1 MVAGRGCMEK
11 GGSFFFKKMG
21 SNYCIFMGIIQE
33 RRHNPKSE
41 KSVERK

>member
-1 MVAGRGCMEK
+1 MEK

-21 SNYCIFMGIIQE
+21 SNYCIFMRIIQE
-33 RRHNPKSE
+33 RRHNHESE